1 MAKRAKWRVV
11 LVVVGLLVSGRS
23 LGAQSA
29 AGSAAKGVAGDGGNV
44 AAAAPSPGQA
54 GTQEIQTVK
63 RTLLAMRT
71 EKLVAMA
78 TELKVQVDKT
88 NKDILSC
95 AVVQQ
100 AQKIEK
106 YAHQLKQEEGKK

>member
-1 MAKRAKWRVV
+1 VVV
-11 LVVVGLLVSGRS
+11 LLLSGRS
-23 LGAQSA
+23 LGAQST
-29 AGSAAKGVAGDGGNV
+29 AGTVAKGVGGNGGNV
-44 AAAAPSPGQA
+44 TAAAPSPGQA

-63 RTLLAMRT
+63 RTLLALRT

-78 TELKVQVDKT
+78 TELKLQVDKT

-95 AVVQQ
+95 TVVQQ
-100 AQKIEK
+100 AQEIEK